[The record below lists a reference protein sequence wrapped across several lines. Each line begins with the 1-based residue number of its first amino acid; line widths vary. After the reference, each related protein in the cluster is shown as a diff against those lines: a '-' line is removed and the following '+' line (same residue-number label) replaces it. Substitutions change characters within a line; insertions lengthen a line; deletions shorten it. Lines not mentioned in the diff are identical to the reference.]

1 MLSPGA
7 RPTLPDMRLRDRIR
21 RWWSPAKWRDEHP
34 EISEGEGLPQD
45 VEQRHAETVG
55 KATSIKPAD
64 ATIHG
69 HRH

>member
-1 MLSPGA
+1 MQ
-7 RPTLPDMRLRDRIR
+7 LRDRIR

-34 EISEGEGLPQD
+34 EVSEGEGFA
-45 VEQRHAETVG
+45 VGAEQGQADSIGKETVL
-55 KATSIKPAD
+55 KSAD